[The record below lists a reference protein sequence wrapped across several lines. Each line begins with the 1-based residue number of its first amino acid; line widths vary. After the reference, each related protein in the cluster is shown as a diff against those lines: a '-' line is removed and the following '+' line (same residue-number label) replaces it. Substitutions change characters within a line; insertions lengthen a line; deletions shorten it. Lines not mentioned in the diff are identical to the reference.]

1 MSPNLGGKSSPN
13 PVSINGV
20 SSGGNSSLSTDMRC
34 YFGCDEM
41 FKKDYQLHLHL
52 KLKHRNADPNELRRA
67 YQAADEEIA
76 LTRRSGSTFQCA
88 ICPKT
93 FNDNGAF
100 YGHIQSKHNMQWKDY
115 KDQYGRC
122 EVESAP
128 FECKIC
134 GRVVK
139 YDRNTVHTHL
149 KNVHGITWVI
159 YLDRIRKMQQGEV
172 PDDLPS
178 IETFECRVCN
188 VSVKYLREHLKNV
201 HKITEAEYEELFK
214 DELLKKESD
223 DHVIND
229 SKEHLT
235 INTRLKDFHNL
246 IRFELNCV
254 YLSYL

>member
-1 MSPNLGGKSSPN
+1 
-13 PVSINGV
+13 
-20 SSGGNSSLSTDMRC
+20 
-34 YFGCDEM
+34 
-41 FKKDYQLHLHL
+41 
-52 KLKHRNADPNELRRA
+52 
-67 YQAADEEIA
+67 
-76 LTRRSGSTFQCA
+76 
-88 ICPKT
+88 
-93 FNDNGAF
+93 
-100 YGHIQSKHNMQWKDY
+100 
-115 KDQYGRC
+115 
-122 EVESAP
+122 
-128 FECKIC
+128 
-134 GRVVK
+134 
-139 YDRNTVHTHL
+139 
-149 KNVHGITWVI
+149 
-159 YLDRIRKMQQGEV
+159 MQQGEV